1 MKKLLAL
8 FAIAATLSLYSCDE
22 KKGDGDADHADSTE
36 VTADTT
42 KMEEA
47 APADTTK
54 EAAPADTT
62 KKAEETKKP

>member
-8 FAIAATLSLYSCDE
+8 FAIAATLSLYSCDNKPKE
-22 KKGDGDADHADSTE
+22 GETEGTDSTE

-47 APADTTK
+47 APADTTAK
-54 EAAPADTT
+54 MDADTT